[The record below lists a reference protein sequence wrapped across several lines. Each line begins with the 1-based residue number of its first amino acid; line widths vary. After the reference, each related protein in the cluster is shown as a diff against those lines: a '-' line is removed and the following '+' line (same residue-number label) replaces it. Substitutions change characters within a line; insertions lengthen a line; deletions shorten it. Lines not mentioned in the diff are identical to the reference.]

1 MPRSKRPRKP
11 RNVRKTHGD
20 TRAITRLLGSTE
32 ALPLENA
39 IDVAIFARNSLEALR
54 TGRCDD
60 DHFGALANVTNIGML
75 LAERGIGEEALPA
88 FKAAQYAL
96 LTLRQRFETRG
107 RYVATASELA
117 TLREAIDYHE
127 LQVQHSTIAEVRDA
141 IITMN
146 ERLQAKQIMTI
157 ADVLPATCVQERKA
171 A

>member
-1 MPRSKRPRKP
+1 MPTSKRPRKP
-11 RNVRKTHGD
+11 RNLRKTHGD

-32 ALPLENA
+32 PLPLENA
-39 IDVAIFARNSLEALR
+39 IDVAIYARNSLEALR

-96 LTLRQRFETRG
+96 LALRQRFEMRG

-117 TLREAIDYHE
+117 TLRESIDYHE
-127 LQVQHSTIAEVRDA
+127 LQVQYSTIQEVRDA

-146 ERLQAKQIMTI
+146 ERLRAKQVLTT
-157 ADVLPATCVQERKA
+157 ADVLPSTIAQERKA